1 MIEKLRS
8 RLNQRKVKV
17 FSLFLLCS
25 FLSWFI
31 SNLSETYESR
41 TNFII
46 SYSNLPD
53 TLMLGK
59 NSEDMIEAKIRAS
72 GFQFLYHN
80 FFKKQIDVDVS
91 QAVYRNGKYLLTREE
106 LRKQMDLELSQSVS
120 ILDLDR
126 SELVVDMYRVA
137 SREIPIKASLEIQF
151 EQNYLLDGEVKVT
164 PDHVVVKGPSKEI
177 DTIGEV
183 MTSLLQLANVSN
195 DFSRE
200 VPLKLPKGLEN
211 SVFSINKAVVSGKV
225 SKFSE
230 KLFEVPVEV
239 LNIPEGYQVQVFPN
253 KVTVVCKATI
263 ERLKEI
269 SKTDF
274 KVVADYDQ
282 GKDTGGSA
290 LFLRITERPENVYD
304 VRLQE
309 GSTVNFILKQL

>member
-1 MIEKLRS
+1 MLGG
-8 RLNQRKVKV
+8 LNQRKVKV

-41 TNFII
+41 TDFII
-46 SYSNLPD
+46 TYNNLPD

-80 FFKKQIDVDVS
+80 FFNKRIDVDVS
-91 QAVYRNGKYLLTREE
+91 QAVYQNGKYVLTDEE
-106 LRKQMDLELSQSVS
+106 LRKQMDVELSQSVS

-137 SREIPIKASLEIQF
+137 SREIPIKADLEIQF
-151 EQNYLLDGEVKVT
+151 EQNYLLEGEVQIMPK
-164 PDHVVVKGPSKEI
+164 HVVVKGPRKEI
-177 DTIGEV
+177 DTIGSIA
-183 MTSLLQLANVSN
+183 TSPVQLANVSSS
-195 DFSRE
+195 FSRE
-200 VPLKLPKGLEN
+200 VSLELPKGLDN
-211 SVFSINKAVVSGKV
+211 SVFSIKKAVVSGKV

-230 KLFEVPVEV
+230 KLFEVPVKV
-239 LNIPEGYQVQVFPN
+239 SNIPDGYQIQIFPD

-274 KVVADYDQ
+274 EVVADYAQ
-282 GKDTGGSA
+282 GKDTEGSA
-290 LFLRITERPENVYD
+290 LLLQIIERPENVYD

-309 GSTVNFILKQL
+309 GNTVNFVLKQL